1 MTTSVH
7 TGRID
12 PPAQQGRGSI
22 DIRGVSK
29 LYRRAGSP
37 PVQALLPV
45 NLSIAPGEFVSLVG
59 PSGCGKTTLLMMLCD
74 LLDPTTGTVLI
85 DGRPVLAADPTVSIA
100 FQKPT
105 LLRWKT
111 VLDNVLLPARIMHKL
126 DEGARRRADEL
137 LQITGLN
144 AFKDRYPHELSGGMQ
159 QRASIVRALV
169 TDPNVLL
176 MDEPF
181 AALDEFTRDLLNDEL
196 LRLWTNRRK
205 TVVFVT
211 HNISEAVY
219 LSDRVVIMAPRPG
232 RVLDVIDIPVPRPR
246 RAEMRD
252 DIEFMQVVRRIRTSL
267 NDSSGP
273 TAGETKQP
281 ALVEEQS

>member
-1 MTTSVH
+1 MTPSATFEATTAS
-7 TGRID
+7 
-12 PPAQQGRGSI
+12 PQEARGGI
-22 DIRGVSK
+22 DIRSVSK
-29 LYRRAGSP
+29 LYQRPGSP

-59 PSGCGKTTLLMMLCD
+59 PSGCGKTTLLMMICD
-74 LLDPTTGTVLI
+74 LLAPTTGTLCV
-85 DGRPVLAADPTVSIA
+85 DGCPVRAGDPAVSIA

-111 VLDNVLLPARIMHKL
+111 VLENVLLPARIMGSL
-126 DEGARRRADEL
+126 NADTRGRSDEL
-137 LQITGLN
+137 LAITGLS

-169 TDPNVLL
+169 TDPKVLL

-196 LRLWTNRRK
+196 LRLWTQRRK

-219 LSDRVVIMAPRPG
+219 LSDRVVVMAPRPG
-232 RVLDVIDIPVPRPR
+232 RVLEVIDIPVPRPR

-252 DIEFMQVVRRIRTSL
+252 EPEFTRLARRIRTAL
-267 NDSSGP
+267 NHSS
-273 TAGETKQP
+273 TAAATAESAHMEVP
-281 ALVEEQS
+281 A

>member
-1 MTTSVH
+1 MTASVFA
-7 TGRID
+7 TGPVKGICGRID
-12 PPAQQGRGSI
+12 
-22 DIRGVSK
+22 IRDTSK
-29 LYRRAGSP
+29 LYQRSGSS

-45 NLSIAPGEFVSLVG
+45 DLSIAPGEFISLVG
-59 PSGCGKTTLLMMLCD
+59 PSGCGKTTLLMMICG
-74 LLDPTTGTVLI
+74 LLSATTGNVTVDNHPI
-85 DGRPVLAADPTVSIA
+85 YAGDPTVSIA

-111 VLDNVLLPARIMHKL
+111 VLENVLLPARIMHSL
-126 DEGARRRADEL
+126 DDDVHRRANEL
-137 LQITGLN
+137 LAVTGLS
-144 AFKDRYPHELSGGMQ
+144 AFKDRFPHELSGGMQ

-196 LRLWTNRRK
+196 LRLWTQRRK

-232 RVLDVIDIPVPRPR
+232 RVLDVINIPVSRPR

-252 DIEFMQVVRRIRTSL
+252 EANFMGLVRSIRTAL
-267 NDSSGP
+267 NESSVSG
-273 TAGETKQP
+273 TAGPMGVFAGEGQ
-281 ALVEEQS
+281 AQ

>member
-1 MTTSVH
+1 MTAPASSAA
-7 TGRID
+7 
-12 PPAQQGRGSI
+12 PPAQGTRGRI
-22 DIRGVSK
+22 DIRGASK
-29 LYRRAGSP
+29 LYLRPGSP

-45 NLSIAPGEFVSLVG
+45 DLPIAPGEFVSLVG
-59 PSGCGKTTLLMMLCD
+59 PSGCGKTTLLMMICD
-74 LLDPTTGTVLI
+74 LLGATTGTIAV
-85 DGRPVLAADPTVSIA
+85 DGRPVHAGDPTVSIA

-111 VLDNVLLPARIMHKL
+111 VLENVLLPARIMHNL
-126 DEGARRRADEL
+126 DEDVRRRADEL
-137 LQITGLN
+137 LAVTGLST
-144 AFKDRYPHELSGGMQ
+144 FKDRFPHELSGGMQ

-196 LRLWTNRRK
+196 LRLWTQRRK

-252 DIEFMQVVRRIRTSL
+252 EPEFTRLVRTIRTAL
-267 NDSSGP
+267 NESS
-273 TAGETKQP
+273 AP
-281 ALVEEQS
+281 AATEPVKALAVEGQA

>member
-1 MTTSVH
+1 MTAPASAAAA
-7 TGRID
+7 
-12 PPAQQGRGSI
+12 PAQDPRGRI
-22 DIRGVSK
+22 DIRGASK
-29 LYRRAGSP
+29 LYLRPGSP

-45 NLSIAPGEFVSLVG
+45 DLPIAPGEFVSLVG
-59 PSGCGKTTLLMMLCD
+59 PSGCGKTTLLMMICD
-74 LLDPTTGTVLI
+74 LLGATTGTIAV
-85 DGRPVLAADPTVSIA
+85 DSRPVHAGDPTVSIA

-111 VLDNVLLPARIMHKL
+111 VLENVLLPARIMHNL
-126 DEGARRRADEL
+126 DDDVRRRADEL
-137 LQITGLN
+137 LAVTGLS
-144 AFKDRYPHELSGGMQ
+144 AFKDRFPHELSGGMQ

-196 LRLWTNRRK
+196 LRLWTQRRK

-252 DIEFMQVVRRIRTSL
+252 EPEFTRLVRTIRTAL
-267 NDSSGP
+267 NDSS
-273 TAGETKQP
+273 AP
-281 ALVEEQS
+281 AATQLVEALAVEGQA